1 MQEESKKNIK
11 GIKVLFGG
19 SFNPPTKAHY
29 EIAKEVIDKFEVKEF
44 VFLPTGN
51 VYNKPNLIECK
62 QRIAMLDLLCK
73 KLTNASVSD
82 YEMKQDVYLGTYKT
96 LEHFKGFY
104 FLMGAD
110 NFITLHQW
118 INYPN
123 VIINNKFL
131 VVERN
136 NIDLNEYI
144 NKHLDV
150 KNNIKNFLFYD
161 EFKQIDISSSKFN
174 QTKDYSLLLEEV
186 ADYIINHNLY

>member
-1 MQEESKKNIK
+1 MQEERKNKTK

-73 KLTNASVSD
+73 KLKNASVSD

-123 VIINNKFL
+123 VIINNKFI

-136 NIDLNEYI
+136 NLDLNEYI

-150 KNNIKNFLFYD
+150 KNNIKNFLFYED
-161 EFKQIDISSSKFN
+161 FKQIDISSSKFN

>member
-73 KLTNASVSD
+73 KLKNASVSD

-123 VIINNKFL
+123 VIINNKFI

-136 NIDLNEYI
+136 NLDLNEYI

-150 KNNIKNFLFYD
+150 KNNINNFLFYED
-161 EFKQIDISSSKFN
+161 FKQIDISSSKFN

>member
-1 MQEESKKNIK
+1 MQEERKKNIK

-73 KLTNASVSD
+73 KLKNAGVSD

-123 VIINNKFL
+123 VIINNKFI

-136 NIDLNEYI
+136 NLDLNEYI

-150 KNNIKNFLFYD
+150 KNNINNFLFYED
-161 EFKQIDISSSKFN
+161 FKQIDISSSKFN